1 MPTPGPECC
10 RSRWWRRQS
19 PLPRKNTSCSR
30 SLLSQEGR
38 SRVPSRGR
46 PDTRF
51 SQPRPGESRCRYP
64 RQTGLSL
71 PKRHAVFI
79 LEAGGD
85 RHRLFRRIRK
95 RLVFQ
100 YRDGARS
107 PHRRMSP
114 SLHIQSAAG
123 TPAKQRAAAPA
134 FSNSS
139 TLTPPPCPVGSSGI
153 MMAGLLKTDHILW
166 RVMEA

>member
-51 SQPRPGESRCRYP
+51 SPASSRGKPVQIPSADRPLPPEAPCRFHFGSG
-64 RQTGLSL
+64 R
-71 PKRHAVFI
+71 
-79 LEAGGD
+79 
-85 RHRLFRRIRK
+85 RLFRRIRK